1 MTIQQ
6 ATQQLLFRLYEIYDD
21 REAKN
26 IAELVMENVTEWK
39 KIDRVM
45 NKQVPLSPIQQ
56 SLLEKYSDELMQCK
70 PVQYVLHESWFAG
83 MKFYVDEHV
92 LIPRPE
98 TEELVNWVV
107 NDYKLPSSDSLILDV
122 G

>member
-26 IAELVMENVTEWK
+26 IAELVMENITGWK
-39 KIDRVM
+39 KIDRVL
-45 NKQVPLSPIQQ
+45 NKQVPLSAIQEKN
-56 SLLEKYSDELMQCK
+56 LENYVSELMQMK
-70 PVQYVLHESWFAG
+70 PVQYVLQESWFAG

-98 TEELVNWVV
+98 TE
-107 NDYKLPSSDSLILDV
+107 K
-122 G
+122 